1 MARRHAASMLACQQH
16 SGSIAEALCRT
27 YCDAVHVEDGCD
39 GCTGRKDQRLEV
51 REVRLLVVREYLAW
65 GEYFLVPQ
73 RPWSMRTLS
82 W

>member
-1 MARRHAASMLACQQH
+1 MARVPAAARVRRRSTVL
-16 SGSIAEALCRT
+16 T